1 MTVPT
6 KARSKARTYM
16 THSKSSKPDKYGVR
30 FYAVVGWD
38 SLYVHSLWDNTS
50 GNILPTTPAQR
61 YTELFPVLRTSLHNT
76 LARPEIEFSRKS
88 VTALC
93 ISMVGHQTKAL
104 RSPSGYRLTVSDN
117 F

>member
-16 THSKSSKPDKYGVR
+16 PSKTDKYVVR
-30 FYAVVGWD
+30 FCAVVGWD
-38 SLYVHSLWDNTS
+38 SLYVHSLWVNAS

-76 LARPEIEFSRKS
+76 LARPEIEISRKS
-88 VTALC
+88 TTALW
-93 ISMVGHQTKAL
+93 ISLVGHQT
-104 RSPSGYRLTVSDN
+104 
-117 F
+117 